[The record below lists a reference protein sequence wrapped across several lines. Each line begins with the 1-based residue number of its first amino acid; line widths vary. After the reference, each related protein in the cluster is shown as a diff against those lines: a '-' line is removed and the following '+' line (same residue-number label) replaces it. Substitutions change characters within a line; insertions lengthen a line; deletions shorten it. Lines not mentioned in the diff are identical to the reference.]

1 MQRRSSSEERF
12 LKIDAA
18 IHTKKGE
25 MKEILSDH
33 YEIVEAYEGR
43 MALDIIDRES
53 KTVSGVRTDEGT
65 DRCHCGCQRA
75 SRYRQDRDSGFSAVR
90 R

>member
-1 MQRRSSSEERF
+1 MRRSLQRRSSSEERF
-12 LKIDAA
+12 LKTEAA

-33 YEIVEAYEGR
+33 YEIVEAYDGR

-65 DRCHCGCQRA
+65 DRCHCGV
-75 SRYRQDRDSGFSAVR
+75 FSPKLMEAFRAVR

>member
-1 MQRRSSSEERF
+1 MRSEKGKTGMRGS
-12 LKIDAA
+12 LKIEAA

-33 YEIVEAYEGR
+33 YEIVEAYD
-43 MALDIIDRES
+43 ALINERCYKAAFSKKEAFYMIINGEC
-53 KTVSGVRTDEGT
+53 GV
-65 DRCHCGCQRA
+65 
-75 SRYRQDRDSGFSAVR
+75 FSPKLMEAFRAVR

>member
-1 MQRRSSSEERF
+1 
-12 LKIDAA
+12 
-18 IHTKKGE
+18 

-33 YEIVEAYEGR
+33 YEIVEAYDGR

-90 R
+90 RQFEEFLEKTVK

>member
-1 MQRRSSSEERF
+1 MRRSLQRRSSSEERF

-33 YEIVEAYEGR
+33 YEIVEAYDGR

-53 KTVSGVRTDEGT
+53 IPCYTFGHQQIILFKILQIVID
-65 DRCHCGCQRA
+65 GCKHW
-75 SRYRQDRDSGFSAVR
+75 GHNFH
-90 R
+90 